1 MKIKI
6 LFDSQRLNKRF
17 STGWGVSFLIDERV
31 LFDTGEKPVPL
42 FRNMEN
48 LSVKL
53 SDIEAV
59 VISHDHWDHTGGL
72 WELLKKRAGL
82 TVYAC
87 PHFSQ
92 KFKAKVNTFKGKLI
106 ELEKLTEVTENIF
119 STGEIGG
126 TYKGKDMPEQSV
138 VIKTDKGITL
148 ITGCAHPGIVKIVER
163 VKKDFPMETFYSV
176 IGGLHLINNNR
187 KAIKTTFERLRDT
200 KIKKIGAT
208 HCSGKKA
215 KKFFKQEYENDVI
228 SIKVGQTLEV

>member
-6 LFDSQRLNKRF
+6 LFDSQRLNKGF

-42 FRNMEN
+42 FINIEN
-48 LSVKL
+48 LAVKL
-53 SDIEAV
+53 PDIEAV

-72 WELLKKRAGL
+72 WELLKKTPGL
-82 TVYAC
+82 KVYAC

-106 ELEKLTEVTENIF
+106 ELEKLTKIAENIF

-138 VIKTDKGITL
+138 VVKTDRGITL
-148 ITGCAHPGIVKIVER
+148 ITGCAHPGIVKIVEI
-163 VKKDFPMETFYSV
+163 VKRDFPKETFYSV
-176 IGGLHLINNNR
+176 IGGLHLINDNR
-187 KAIKTTFERLRDT
+187 RTIKNIVERLRDT

-208 HCSGKKA
+208 HCSGKRA
-215 KKFFKQEYENDVI
+215 KRFFKREYENDAI